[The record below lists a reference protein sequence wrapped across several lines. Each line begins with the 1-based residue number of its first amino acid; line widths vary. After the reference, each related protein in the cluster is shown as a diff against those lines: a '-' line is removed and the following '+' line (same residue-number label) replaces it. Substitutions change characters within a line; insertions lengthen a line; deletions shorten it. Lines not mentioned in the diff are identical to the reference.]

1 MSNVFPWP
9 HARPTDP
16 DTSHRAVPDISAQ
29 AWKVLQAYKSGREM
43 LDHEAYRLVGMGEK
57 RFTHQRCSDLREA
70 GLIART
76 GAKGVTP
83 SGKPAY
89 LCRITEEGRCF
100 IASGGKTT
108 HPIQG
113 GKMPVDISKRVAQ
126 YVQMRDLIK
135 VKENEHK
142 EFLAP
147 YKKAL
152 EDLNTVLLNHLN
164 EIGGNSLNTDSGT
177 VYRTEKKSAPLVDP
191 AAFMEYVITNAAYD
205 LLDRKANVT
214 AVTEF
219 VKENG
224 TPPPGVNF
232 SSAYVVG
239 VRRPTQEK
247 EKQEKNNND

>member
-1 MSNVFPWP
+1 MSNIFPWP

-29 AWKVLQAYKSGREM
+29 AWRVLQAYKTGREM
-43 LDHEAYRLVGMGEK
+43 LDHEAYALVGMGEK

-76 GAKGVTP
+76 GAKGITP
-83 SGKPAY
+83 SGKPAH
-89 LCRITEEGRCF
+89 LCRITLEGRYF
-100 IASGGKTT
+100 ITSGGKTT

-113 GKMPVDISKRVAQ
+113 AKMPVDISKRVAQ

-135 VKENEHK
+135 VKETEFK
-142 EFLAP
+142 ELMAP

-164 EIGGNSLNTDSGT
+164 DIGGNSLNTDAGT
-177 VYRTEKKSAPLVDP
+177 VYRKEKKSAALADP
-191 AAFMEYVITNAAYD
+191 AAFMDYVIANSAFD
-205 LLDRKANVT
+205 LIDRKANVT
-214 AVTEF
+214 AVTAF

-224 TPPPGVNF
+224 SPPPGVNF
-232 SSAYVVG
+232 SSYFDVG
-239 VRRPTQEK
+239 VRRPTG
-247 EKQEKNNND
+247 EKNDD